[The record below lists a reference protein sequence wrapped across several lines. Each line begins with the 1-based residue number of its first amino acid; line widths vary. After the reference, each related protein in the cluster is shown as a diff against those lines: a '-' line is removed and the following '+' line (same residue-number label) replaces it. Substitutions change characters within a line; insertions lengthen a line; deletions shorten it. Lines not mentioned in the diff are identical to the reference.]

1 MSAKEI
7 SLADLAN
14 KKQQDEDLRVQ
25 TDLDID
31 AKDLAVPKR
40 EDLTPEQRKE
50 IDELK
55 ESINLLDSQM
65 LVTYGVGAQK
75 QLTGFTDSVLDKV
88 RAKDAGQIGDTLTD
102 LMVSVQSL
110 EVDQF
115 GEEKGFLARLGFGG
129 NNVKKFMAKYDTVSN
144 QIDKIEAELDQARM
158 MLLKDIGIFDTLYE
172 RNLEYFKQLDLL
184 IIAGDEKVEE
194 ALNEVLPKL
203 AEEAAKSG
211 EPMDAQLVRDFEE
224 TINRFEKKVH
234 DLKLS
239 KTISI
244 QTAPQIR
251 LIQNNDKT
259 LVDKI
264 QTAILNV
271 LPLWK
276 NQIVI
281 ALGLQNQEKVLQM
294 NRQISDTTNELLKK
308 NAALLKTNTI
318 ETARESERG
327 IVEVETLKQVNQD
340 LIETINETMKIHRDG
355 RAARQQ
361 AEIELVA
368 VEDELRQTLLQNLP
382 VRQAQEAQGR
392 ERAQD
397 ITPEQ
402 GADSNPDIESL
413 LS

>member
-397 ITPEQ
+397 VTPEQ

>member
-31 AKDLAVPKR
+31 AKDIAVPKR

-397 ITPEQ
+397 VTPEQ

>member
-14 KKQQDEDLRVQ
+14 KKKHDEDLRIQ
-25 TDLDID
+25 TDLDIE
-31 AKDLAVPKR
+31 AGDLAVKK
-40 EDLTPEQRKE
+40 T
-50 IDELK
+50 DELTAEERREVDEIK
-55 ESINLLDSQM
+55 DGINLLDSQQ

-75 QLTGFTDSVLDKV
+75 QLTSFTDSVLDKV
-88 RAKDAGQIGDTLTD
+88 RSKDAGQIGDTLTD

-110 EVDQF
+110 EVDSV
-115 GEEKGFLARLGFGG
+115 GEDRGFLARLGFG
-129 NNVKKFMAKYDTVSN
+129 NNVKKFMAKYDTVSQ
-144 QIDKIEAELDQARM
+144 QIDKLEAELDSARM
-158 MLLKDIGIFDTLYE
+158 MLLKDITIFDTLYE
-172 RNLEYFKQLDLL
+172 RNLEYFNQLDIL
-184 IIAGDEKVEE
+184 IIAGDEKVAE
-194 ALNEVLPKL
+194 ARNEALPKL

-211 EPMDAQLVRDFEE
+211 DSMDAQLVRDFEE

-281 ALGLQNQEKVLQM
+281 ALGLQNQEKVLKM
-294 NRQISDTTNELLKK
+294 NRQISDTTNQLLKQ

-318 ETARESERG
+318 ETAKESERG
-327 IVEVETLKQVNQD
+327 IVEVDTLKQVNQD

-361 AEIELVA
+361 AEVELAA
-368 VEDELRQTLLQNLP
+368 VEDQLRVTLLQNLP
-382 VRQAQEAQGR
+382 IREAQESQGR
-392 ERAQD
+392 DRARD
-397 ITPEQ
+397 VTPEDT
-402 GADSNPDIESL
+402 ASSNSDVESL
-413 LS
+413 LN